1 SDGLQSSGMYP
12 KGYKTAM
19 PRRCE
24 SGLAARSRE
33 RASSDLPC
41 GFIDFSDPI
50 WYKTCTE
57 QLENLQQEN
66 APLIASS
73 AAASTAGHA
82 LHRSFLP
89 LPSVASLP
97 PDRRG
102 RLRNGAR
109 PGDFLAAPRCGA
121 RTRCGGSCR
130 QPAMANGRCRMH
142 GGLST
147 GPRTPEGR
155 ARCARARLTH
165 GAYSAATRALNAE
178 ARAWTRRI
186 RSLVGLMRHRRTAGH
201 GVLPT
206 ILTSG
211 IPGGAAAKAH
221 HRVHRDHRGVKG
233 AAARAARNHPAS
245 VSSVNSVVK
254 PSTAGHGVLPPN
266 SRSRLSPRA
275 LHLLSGTA
283 PL

>member
-1 SDGLQSSGMYP
+1 MPDDPSRDPGLGSLIAQPAQPSTEEPSDGLQSSGMYP

-24 SGLAARSRE
+24 SALAAGSRE

-73 AAASTAGHA
+73 AAASTAGHG

-102 RLRNGAR
+102 R
-109 PGDFLAAPRCGA
+109 
-121 RTRCGGSCR
+121 
-130 QPAMANGRCRMH
+130 
-142 GGLST
+142 
-147 GPRTPEGR
+147 
-155 ARCARARLTH
+155 
-165 GAYSAATRALNAE
+165 
-178 ARAWTRRI
+178 
-186 RSLVGLMRHRRTAGH
+186 
-201 GVLPT
+201 
-206 ILTSG
+206 
-211 IPGGAAAKAH
+211 
-221 HRVHRDHRGVKG
+221 
-233 AAARAARNHPAS
+233 
-245 VSSVNSVVK
+245 
-254 PSTAGHGVLPPN
+254 
-266 SRSRLSPRA
+266 
-275 LHLLSGTA
+275 
-283 PL
+283 